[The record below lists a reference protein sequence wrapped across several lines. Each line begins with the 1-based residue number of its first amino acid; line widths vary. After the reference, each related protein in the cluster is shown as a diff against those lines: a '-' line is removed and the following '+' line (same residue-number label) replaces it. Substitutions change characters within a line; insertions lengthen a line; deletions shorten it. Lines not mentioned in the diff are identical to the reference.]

1 MPPAG
6 GDVDDGGLAGRGGVD
21 RLAST
26 SAGPRSVAVR
36 AASRAASSAAASVV
50 LPIPSS
56 MTVTVCSHASSSVLL
71 VRFFWFGSSCSVLLV
86 LVRFFWFG
94 SSGSVLWFG
103 LAGPHDPAP
112 HVAVLSDLPRGSTPH
127 VVVTDK

>member
-1 MPPAG
+1 MTLMPPAG

-71 VRFFWFGSSCSVLLV
+71 VRFFWFGSSGSVL
-86 LVRFFWFG
+86 WFGSSG